1 MKNTIAL
8 NNLKNQNSLFV
19 VASKGLVKIFG
30 VKDGGVEKSEV
41 FRASAGDH
49 KSAEPK
55 FLGQVVRKLQNLRP
69 QQQLVY
75 LFAPEEILS
84 DLKLSM
90 PKKVVEKIDSE
101 FSGNYISHPLK
112 FLLRKVALKKGAEA
126 KAEAQMRVEKRTAAF
141 LNNIGNSVF
150 PWERQMF

>member
-41 FRASAGDH
+41 LRASAGDH
-49 KSAEPK
+49 KSTEPK
-55 FLGQVVRKLQNLRP
+55 FLGKVVRKLQDIRP
-69 QQQLVY
+69 HQQLVY

-90 PKKVVEKIDSE
+90 PKKVAEKIDSE
-101 FSGNYISHPLK
+101 FSGNYISHPLR
-112 FLLRKVALKKGAEA
+112 FLLRKVALKKGAEV

>member
-1 MKNTIAL
+1 MKNTIRL

-41 FRASAGDH
+41 LRASAGGY
-49 KSAEPK
+49 KGAELK
-55 FLGQVVRKLQNLRP
+55 FLGKIVRKLKNLRP
-69 QQQLVY
+69 QQQPVY

-101 FSGNYISHPLK
+101 FSGNYISHPLR
-112 FLLRKVALKKGAEA
+112 FLLRKVALKRSAEA